1 MTEKLAEHSR
11 YSAVI
16 NYHDEEWHTP
26 KGRAIRE
33 VIFGLNDGLITTL
46 GFVAGVTGSIM
57 DRRIIILAALAEMVA
72 GAISMTTGA
81 YISSK
86 SQREFF
92 QKEIA
97 RERWEIDVDP
107 EHEKAEIREIYSK
120 RGFTDE
126 EIDILIRR
134 ITADKEQWLRF
145 MLREE
150 LGIGDEAF
158 ESPEKIGLTMGV
170 SFLTGSIIPMLPYF
184 FLKPHAALLVATA
197 ASLVFLFALGAFK
210 TRITKLSWV
219 RSGLEML
226 LVGTASAIVGYLL
239 GLVVSRLTGLQL

>member
-1 MTEKLAEHSR
+1 MTEKLIDHSR
-11 YSAVI
+11 YSGVI

-26 KGRAIRE
+26 RGRAIRE
-33 VIFGLNDGLITTL
+33 VIFGVNDGLITTL

-72 GAISMTTGA
+72 GAISMTSGA

-107 EHEKAEIREIYSK
+107 EHEKKEIREIYTK
-120 RGFTDE
+120 RGFTDD
-126 EIDILIRR
+126 EIDIMIRR
-134 ITADKEQWLRF
+134 ITSDKEQWLKF

-150 LGIGDEAF
+150 LGLGDEAF
-158 ESPEKIGLTMGV
+158 ENPIKIGLTMGA
-170 SFLTGSIIPMLPYF
+170 SFLIGSIVPILPYF
-184 FLKPHAALLVATA
+184 ILDAHVALILATVSGVVA
-197 ASLVFLFALGAFK
+197 LFALGAFK

-219 RSGLEML
+219 RSGMEML
-226 LVGTASAIVGYLL
+226 LVGAGSAVVGYLL
-239 GLVVSRLTGLQL
+239 GLVVSRLTGLHP